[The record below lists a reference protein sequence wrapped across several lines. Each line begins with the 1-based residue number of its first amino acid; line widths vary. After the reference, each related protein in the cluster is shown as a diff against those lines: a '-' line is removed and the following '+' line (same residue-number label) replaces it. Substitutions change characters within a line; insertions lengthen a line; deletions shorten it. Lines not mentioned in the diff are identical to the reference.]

1 MPAHTQFISLFAP
14 PMEQTGGHQGCGPR
28 SLPIPQASWI
38 EARDAKPLLSRV
50 VSAWRQ
56 EAGSAYAEATAI
68 RSLAAIRH
76 QFWLADCGHQ
86 PPPMLAAANW
96 PGGHT
101 AGLLAG
107 WPRHALRDFFI
118 TGVALH
124 PSLDP
129 ASPDGLRT
137 AETLLECAMDA
148 SVQAGCGGW
157 LACLAGPDD
166 AWWEALGF
174 SPNDPFTLRRLGYF
188 RRSPLQ

>member
-1 MPAHTQFISLFAP
+1 MQTLNRLCPSLAPAKQA
-14 PMEQTGGHQGCGPR
+14 GGHPPCPGRR
-28 SLPIPQASWI
+28 SLPLPQAAWVD
-38 EARDAKPLLSRV
+38 ARKAKSLLSNV
-50 VSAWRQ
+50 LNAWHQ
-56 EAGSAYAEATAI
+56 DTGGAYAEAAAI
-68 RSLAAIRH
+68 PSLAAIRH
-76 QFWLADCGHQ
+76 QFWLADCGHH
-86 PPPMLAAANW
+86 PPPMLAAAIW
-96 PGGHT
+96 PDGRT

-129 ASPDGLRT
+129 ASSEGLRT

-148 SVQAGCGGW
+148 SLGAGCGGW

-174 SPNDPFTLRRLGYF
+174 SPDDPFTLRRLGYF
-188 RRSPLQ
+188 QRSPLQ